1 MKLYLH
7 AFDGLTGAHV
17 RQLDFSALSWSESI
31 NEAGSMSATV
41 KDDGR
46 IDPKA
51 QLRPYGTILA
61 ALDEDNTVRHAG
73 YIKQWTHNRGE
84 GTYSVSAGGGAT
96 ILAKRLVLNH
106 ALASAWADGTV
117 VIDDDNPPGNWVLT
131 ANGSYSDLIR
141 ALIVET
147 EKWGA
152 LPITPAAA
160 TGGDKTRTWD
170 SWDLATV
177 ADRISDIGDLD
188 AGPEWRFDPQL
199 STSWVLSFNQ
209 VTSADAG
216 EIVDNTW
223 VWNAVVPAS
232 GVVLGDEDADGSDM
246 ASACYMTGGKDDDTL
261 LIAHSIGTALTGA
274 GWPLLQVADTSHST
288 VSVLSTL
295 QSYSAATV
303 AAGDVPSGSVALTVP
318 ATSRVH
324 VGDWANV
331 RYGSGD
337 EDVLELKVTDVS
349 CAAKDTTQTLGCR
362 LRG

>member
-1 MKLYLH
+1 MAYYLH

-17 RQLDFSALSWSESI
+17 RRLDFSALSWSESI
-31 NEAGSMSATV
+31 NEVGSMSATV
-41 KDDGR
+41 VDDGS
-46 IDPKA
+46 IDPSSC
-51 QLRPYGTILA
+51 LRAYGTILA
-61 ALDEDNTVRHAG
+61 VLDENNAVRHAG
-73 YIKQWTHNRGE
+73 YIKQWTYNKGD

-96 ILAKRLVLNH
+96 ILTKRIVLNH
-106 ALASAWADGTV
+106 ALASSWTDGTV
-117 VIDDDNPPGNWVLT
+117 VIDDDNPPGDWVLT
-131 ANGSYSDLIR
+131 ADGSYSDLIR

-147 EKWGA
+147 EKWGS
-152 LPITPAAA
+152 LPITPASS

-199 STSWVLSFNQ
+199 SDAWVLSFQQ
-209 VTSADAG
+209 VTSADSG

-223 VWNAVVPAS
+223 VWNALVPAS
-232 GVVLGDEDADGSDM
+232 GVVLGDQDADGSDM

-261 LIAHSIGTALTGA
+261 LIAHSVGATLTDA

-295 QSYSAATV
+295 QSYATATV
-303 AAGDVPSGSVALTVP
+303 SASDVPSGSVALTVP
-318 ATSRVH
+318 ATSQVH

-331 RYGSGD
+331 RYGSN
-337 EDVLELKVTDVS
+337 ESDVLELKVTDVS